1 MGRSP
6 GTSEGLRVTRRMLWV
21 SLPDQ
26 RPRREV
32 YWMSRMPRTEV
43 TALAAQRPEG
53 DLRWVPSS
61 YFRPTR
67 RFVEAG
73 ALAWVRGLDKQQCS
87 DYEWVTSLELCSLVT
102 GQASRW
108 RSAGSSERRVRQA
121 VLTWEN
127 LPDQP
132 IYKVPLYRQAVE
144 SCRRADLLLCMVDA
158 AREHLLANGF
168 DEERIRVVKP
178 GVDTEVVRPAA
189 SPSLEPRVVFT
200 SPLAPNKG
208 IDRLLEAMAIV
219 RLSVPEARLT
229 VAGRG
234 PLEPLVASAA
244 ADPSTGVDYVG
255 TLDTAGVAHLL
266 REGAVFATAPRPTWK
281 WTEQLGLAYLEA
293 MASGLPVVTTRCG
306 TNDEAVTPT
315 NSLVEDD
322 VEALADA
329 LVAWLRDPARRAL
342 VGAENRAHVLRNHD
356 LTTQCVRMGEAF
368 AQIEGIG

>member
-1 MGRSP
+1 M
-6 GTSEGLRVTRRMLWV
+6 
-21 SLPDQ
+21 
-26 RPRREV
+26 
-32 YWMSRMPRTEV
+32 
-43 TALAAQRPEG
+43 
-53 DLRWVPSS
+53 
-61 YFRPTR
+61 
-67 RFVEAG
+67 
-73 ALAWVRGLDKQQCS
+73 
-87 DYEWVTSLELCSLVT
+87 
-102 GQASRW
+102 
-108 RSAGSSERRVRQA
+108 
-121 VLTWEN
+121 
-127 LPDQP
+127 
-132 IYKVPLYRQAVE
+132 
-144 SCRRADLLLCMVDA
+144 
-158 AREHLLANGF
+158 
-168 DEERIRVVKP
+168 VKP
-178 GVDTEVVRPAA
+178 GVDTEVFRPAA

-342 VGAENRAHVLRNHD
+342 VGAENRAHVLRNHS
-356 LTTQCVRMGEAF
+356 
-368 AQIEGIG
+368 